1 MNIAEKLSQL
11 VKFRTVSS
19 FDPEEEDD
27 GPFAAL
33 IAALPE
39 LFPLAHTR
47 LERICIGSRG
57 IVYRWQGT
65 DPSLKPAIFCAHFDV
80 VPASETDAWD
90 EPPFSGAIRNGYV
103 WGRGTQDI
111 KVQLACILESAEQL
125 AAKGFQPQHTLYF
138 AFGGDEEVGGTRGAG
153 AIAKWFSKQ
162 HIHASWVID
171 EGSPVGQ
178 GLVGFVRKPL
188 ALIGIAEKGYA
199 DIIIE
204 AQGQG
209 GHASMPPRHT
219 ALGAVAHALAAI
231 EDNPFPARLTKTT
244 DGFLAALAPHA
255 IAPYKQIFALRRVLS
270 PLILKAFSAMPST
283 NAMVRTTCAATM
295 AQASPKENVLPT
307 LAQAAVNVRMIPG
320 MSSAEVVEHFN
331 LLASPFGAKAYIK
344 FPEHMVEA
352 SEESSTSS
360 EGWIAIAK
368 AVSEAF
374 PEAVP
379 APFLFTASTD
389 TKHYRALTDD
399 IYRFTPLVQTQ
410 EDIAA
415 VHNVNEKVSIEN
427 LERCVRFY
435 RSLMQGC

>member
-39 LFPLAHTR
+39 LFPLAHAR

-125 AAKGFQPQHTLYF
+125 AANGFQPQRTLYF

-153 AIAKWFSKQ
+153 AIAKWFSEQ

-255 IAPYKQIFALRRVLS
+255 IAPYKQIFRASAHSFALYPEGVLRHAFHKCHGQNNLCRNDGAGKPERKCASDVSAGCSQCAYDSRDELGGSSRALQSAGLAFRRKS
-270 PLILKAFSAMPST
+270 IH
-283 NAMVRTTCAATM
+283 
-295 AQASPKENVLPT
+295 Q
-307 LAQAAVNVRMIPG
+307 IPG
-320 MSSAEVVEHFN
+320 TYGGSIGGIFNFFGRLDCDCKGSFRSISRGCSGAIFVYREH
-331 LLASPFGAKAYIK
+331 GYQ
-344 FPEHMVEA
+344 
-352 SEESSTSS
+352 
-360 EGWIAIAK
+360 
-368 AVSEAF
+368 
-374 PEAVP
+374 
-379 APFLFTASTD
+379 
-389 TKHYRALTDD
+389 ALSRPD
-399 IYRFTPLVQTQ
+399 R
-410 EDIAA
+410 
-415 VHNVNEKVSIEN
+415 
-427 LERCVRFY
+427 
-435 RSLMQGC
+435 